1 MVYNFMI
8 TEYLRRSVKVEAQ
21 SEEEAYELVEN
32 LVNNEE
38 IILSADDFCGRDIES
53 MSVFTDGSVD
63 TNDVSY
69 ETDDDFTKGEAE

>member
-21 SEEEAYELVEN
+21 SEEEACELVEN

-38 IILSADDFCGRDIES
+38 IILSADDFCDRDIES